1 MVHNMFPKRSDFG
14 ESADMLIA
22 EFSLIFIA
30 VVFLPRK
37 KQTTIGPVAE
47 TVPDL
52 FFDINTDYEA
62 KQCNENC
69 G

>member
-1 MVHNMFPKRSDFG
+1 MKRKISGRKNNIFIDMVHNMFPKRSDFG

-37 KQTTIGPVAE
+37 KQTTIGSGYR
-47 TVPDL
+47 DRS
-52 FFDINTDYEA
+52 
-62 KQCNENC
+62 
-69 G
+69 

>member
-30 VVFLPRK
+30 VVFSPRK
-37 KQTTIGPVAE
+37 NQTTIGAGYR
-47 TVPDL
+47 DRSCL
-52 FFDINTDYEA
+52 IFDKSTDYEA

>member
-22 EFSLIFIA
+22 EFSLIFIT

-37 KQTTIGPVAE
+37 KQTTIGASYR
-47 TVPDL
+47 DRS
-52 FFDINTDYEA
+52 
-62 KQCNENC
+62 
-69 G
+69 